1 MAVRIIRKDTDP
13 VLRKKAKEIKEITPA
28 ILRLLEDM
36 AETMD
41 AANGVGLAA
50 PQVGIEKRIV
60 LVKIGKNDLL
70 ELINPVI
77 RKQAGEEVD
86 VEGCL
91 SFPGLY
97 GEVQRALEVEV
108 EALDRHGHK
117 KIIKG
122 TGLLARALQHEIDHL
137 EGVLFVDKVVKFTE
151 K

>member
-28 ILRLLEDM
+28 ILRLLQDM

-50 PQVGIEKRIV
+50 PQVGIAKRIV
-60 LVKIGKNDLL
+60 LVKVGKNELL

-77 RKQAGEEVD
+77 LNQSGDEVD

-97 GEVQRALEVEV
+97 GEVARAVEVEV
-108 EALDRHGHK
+108 EALDREGKK

-137 EGVLFVDKVVKFTE
+137 EGVLFVDKVLKFTQN
-151 K
+151 

>member
-13 VLRKKAKEIKEITPA
+13 VLRKKAKDIQEITPA

-50 PQVGIEKRIV
+50 PQVGIAKRIV
-60 LVKIGKNDLL
+60 LVKIGENELL

-77 RKQAGEEVD
+77 LKQSGDEVD

-97 GEVQRALEVEV
+97 GEVARATEVAV
-108 EALDRHGHK
+108 EALDRQGK
-117 KIIKG
+117 KKTIKG

-137 EGVLFVDKVVKFTE
+137 EGVLFVDKVLKFTE

>member
-1 MAVRIIRKDTDP
+1 MAVRIIRKDSDP

-60 LVKIGKNDLL
+60 LVKIGKNELL

-77 RKQAGEEVD
+77 LKESGDEVD

-108 EALDRHGHK
+108 EALDRHGK
-117 KIIKG
+117 KKKIKG

-137 EGVLFVDKVVKFTE
+137 EGVLFVDKVLKFTE

>member
-28 ILRLLEDM
+28 ILRLLADM

-60 LVKIGKNDLL
+60 LVKIGKNELL

-77 RKQAGEEVD
+77 LKQSGDEVD

-108 EALDRHGHK
+108 EALDRHGK
-117 KIIKG
+117 KKKIKG

-137 EGVLFVDKVVKFTE
+137 EGVLFVDKVLRFTE

>member
-13 VLRKKAKEIKEITPA
+13 VLRKKAKDIQEITPA

-50 PQVGIEKRIV
+50 PQVGIAKRIV
-60 LVKIGKNDLL
+60 LVKIGKNELL

-77 RKQAGEEVD
+77 LKQKGDEVD

-97 GEVQRALEVEV
+97 GEVARATEVEV
-108 EALDRHGHK
+108 EALDRQGKK

-137 EGVLFVDKVVKFTE
+137 EGVLFVDKVLKFTE